1 MTVLLKEE
9 MKKGKNLADNSQH
22 VIFIYLFYVQKNRNK
37 SKQPFKPVCVC
48 LTGPRARPGC

>member
-37 SKQPFKPVCVC
+37 SKQPVKPVCVC
-48 LTGPRARPGC
+48 PTGPRARPGC